1 MTAEAN
7 QKAGPSGFEGAVA
20 GFTLPDVIQLK
31 GLNRFS
37 GSLVVEFG
45 RQEGVIFFRDGEI
58 IHAEQGGKAGE
69 AAFYEILRWP
79 GGKFHFQPKVTTTSS
94 TIKQGIQY
102 LLLEAHRLM
111 DEQQASRPARVA
123 PTTEP
128 TVVQKGDR
136 PMSDI
141 AARLMAIPGVAYAV
155 LLGKDGAPVGDG
167 SFEAE
172 VLAAQGVY
180 LGLTGNQL
188 GRLFD
193 LGDTRSAAVH
203 GKNHHLLVFEAKQH
217 YLSVAVN
224 SDCQLGGV
232 EAEIRTALA
241 PKK

>member
-1 MTAEAN
+1 MTAEAI
-7 QKAGPSGFEGAVA
+7 QKTGPSGFEGAVA

-37 GSLVVEFG
+37 GSLAVEYG
-45 RQEGVIFFRDGEI
+45 SQEGVIFFRDGEI

-94 TIKQGIQY
+94 TIKQRIQY

-111 DEQQASRPARVA
+111 DEQLASRPGSPA
-123 PTTEP
+123 PSPEP
-128 TVVQKGDR
+128 TAAQKGER

-141 AARLMAIPGVAYAV
+141 AARLMAIPGIAHAV
-155 LLGKDGAPVGDG
+155 LLSKDGAPVGDG

-188 GRLFD
+188 GRLFG
-193 LGDTRSAAVH
+193 LGDARSAAVR
-203 GKNHHLLVFEAKQH
+203 GNNHHLLMFEAKHH

-224 SDCQLGGV
+224 SDCQLGVV